1 MSRARKIWPITR
13 QKMNNGKGINPV
25 ELWVNGSLEDIVED
39 TVASYMASKLSKMGY
54 QVRYY
59 RDIGKLV
66 IIG

>member
-1 MSRARKIWPITR
+1 
-13 QKMNNGKGINPV
+13 MNNGKGINPV